1 MNQYRVIVTELHSA
15 EYHVDARTES
25 EAHTLVINGLA
36 GEPVESWYN
45 ETMDDVEDAY
55 IVTMQEDDTNYSGKG
70 ETQII
75 TTGDK
80 KLKEYLERQEFF
92 EDTKWEYRPPI
103 LLK

>member
-55 IVTMQEDDTNYSGKG
+55 IVTMQEDDTNYSAKG

-75 TTGDK
+75 SAKHK

-92 EDTKWEYRPPI
+92 EDAE
-103 LLK
+103 

>member
-55 IVTMQEDDTNYSGKG
+55 IVTMQEDDTNYSAKG

-75 TTGDK
+75 TAGDK

-92 EDTKWEYRPPI
+92 NDTE
-103 LLK
+103 

>member
-55 IVTMQEDDTNYSGKG
+55 IVEMENDHPLTKWDEGQTYNIKQDE
-70 ETQII
+70 II
-75 TTGDK
+75 TQGDK
-80 KLKEYLERQEFF
+80 KLKDYLERQEFF
-92 EDTKWEYRPPI
+92 EDTE
-103 LLK
+103 